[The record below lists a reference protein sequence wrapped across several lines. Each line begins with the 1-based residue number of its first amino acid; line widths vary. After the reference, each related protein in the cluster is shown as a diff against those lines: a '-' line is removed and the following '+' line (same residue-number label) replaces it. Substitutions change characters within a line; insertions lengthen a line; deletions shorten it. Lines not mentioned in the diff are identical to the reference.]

1 MARKA
6 KVKPEYKELVGLFE
20 QLTGS
25 RSMWQV
31 FNDCIEMFAL
41 AFQDAFVFGDKFQK
55 NEERYKQI
63 AAQYEGQMHIVL
75 KIFSKIVDMAEENPF
90 RDLLGD
96 LYMQLNMGSDTL
108 GQFFTPYCVTQLM
121 AQVSDIEA
129 ARAEIEQNGYVTL
142 NEPSCGG
149 GANVI
154 AFCEM
159 LYNNGINY
167 QRQCVI
173 ACQDLSRTAALMCYV
188 VLSLLGCA
196 AVVKVG
202 DTIANPYVNYLV
214 DTAKGCELWTTPAF
228 HLYNCYRK
236 I

>member
-1 MARKA
+1 MAKKA

-25 RSMWQV
+25 RSMWQA
-31 FNDCIEMFAL
+31 FSDCIEMYAL
-41 AFQDAFVFGDKFQK
+41 AIQSPFLFGPQQEA
-55 NEERYKQI
+55 NEERYRQI
-63 AAQYEGQMHIVL
+63 AAQYREQIHIVQL
-75 KIFSKIVDMAEENPF
+75 IFSKIVDMAEENPF

-96 LYMQLNMGSDTL
+96 LYMQLNMGSETL
-108 GQFFTPYCVTQLM
+108 GQFFTPYHMTQLM
-121 AQVSDIEA
+121 AMMSDIDVA
-129 ARAEIEQNGYVTL
+129 KKEIEKHGYVTVL
-142 NEPSCGG
+142 EPSCGG

-154 AFCEM
+154 AFCEA
-159 LYNNGINY
+159 LYNAGINY
-167 QRQCVI
+167 QTKCVI
-173 ACQDLSRTAALMCYV
+173 VCQDLSRTTALMCYV

-214 DTAKGCELWTTPAF
+214 DTAKGSELWTTPAF